1 MNLIE
6 LFQQQGLGIMAT
18 ASKDGCVNTAA
29 WFTVT
34 ELRPL
39 IFA

>member
-6 LFQQQGLGIMAT
+6 LFQQEGLGGMAT

-34 ELRPL
+34 EARPL
-39 IFA
+39 I

>member
-1 MNLIE
+1 MNLIG
-6 LFQQQGLGIMAT
+6 LFQQQGLGVMAA